1 MPAQSLPAVLAAL
14 VEAQVEFIVF
24 GAIALMAHGLV
35 RATQDL
41 DIFVRPDA
49 QNVDRLRTALKRVYP
64 EDASIDDLTCRSGRG
79 DPAIRYNAPDG
90 FGLDILSKLGNAWTY
105 DGIEHEV
112 KELQG
117 VRIRVATPAMLYRMK
132 KDTLR
137 WKDKI
142 DAAALRERFGL
153 EE

>member
-41 DIFVRPDA
+41 DIFVSPDA

-64 EDASIDDLTCRSGRG
+64 EDASIDEISTSIWPGSIPPSGTTPRMVLASTSCPNSGMPGHTMGSNTRSRNSRG
-79 DPAIRYNAPDG
+79 CGSGWRRRRCSIA
-90 FGLDILSKLGNAWTY
+90 
-105 DGIEHEV
+105 
-112 KELQG
+112 
-117 VRIRVATPAMLYRMK
+117 
-132 KDTLR
+132 
-137 WKDKI
+137 
-142 DAAALRERFGL
+142 
-153 EE
+153 